1 MAHTVCEECGR
12 GGVRVRDL
20 GLRRPLRLCGDCLG
34 AAVAAWHA
42 AADPVAVGD
51 VLADALHGRPV
62 PLPRSGAGSDR
73 RDARACGPEEGRGRA
88 AKAKTEAE
96 TEAEAEAEAEAS

>member
-20 GLRRPLRLCGDCLG
+20 GLRRPLRLCGDCLD

-42 AADPVAVGD
+42 AADPVALGD
-51 VLADALHGRPV
+51 VLADALHGRPA
-62 PLPRSGAGSDR
+62 PLPPAGGAADP
-73 RDARACGPEEGRGRA
+73 RDARSCGPQDVTGPA
-88 AKAKTEAE
+88 P
-96 TEAEAEAEAEAS
+96 EAEAS